1 MTHNNGHAIIK
12 LLIDSFG
19 IIKYMVS
26 ELFPVSMTQYV
37 NLRDI
42 EFWRT
47 GVKKV

>member
-12 LLIDSFG
+12 LLIDSFWEH
-19 IIKYMVS
+19 KYVAS
-26 ELFPVSMTQYV
+26 ELFPVSMVQYV

-42 EFWRT
+42 ELWRT